1 MRVSY
6 RFKLVFV
13 ITSLSVLL
21 TSASVFIYYQY
32 TYRIMMESISKNLR
46 DVAELV
52 RMSLDESDME
62 RLQRLKAALEP
73 YISYTED
80 EIKYIQGG
88 GVVSNLPADVIK
100 KLQSSDDFQ
109 FLTKKISRLMLLT
122 LDAPYA
128 EKLKPYSVK
137 KTREYFNK
145 GGVMPYLVTMSDKY
159 LKQRL
164 VQTLVASGYDKVE
177 GVWMGNPIGTT
188 WYTALPDEILL
199 IPDVYV
205 HNELYT
211 DAFYTA
217 LYSTATIFDKNG
229 KFVACLEMD
238 YPVGQELNKLRN
250 LRTLSYILIFISF
263 IASLLLSLY
272 FSKRMSGS
280 LKKLTDAA
288 EQIKD
293 NNYDIRTDIT
303 KEDEFGKLG
312 SAFNN
317 MAEAVQKTT
326 TDLQKSNERL
336 MSLTADMHDGV
347 GAVLTSIQ
355 IATRK
360 DSNSDIDSIHS
371 LAEQGMGEIRFLMD
385 AMEYESSTF
394 ELLAEGI
401 TLLAVDI
408 LQPLNI
414 SWELE
419 TSGESSAEIPFQM
432 YLDIQRIAREVFA
445 NIIKH
450 SEADK
455 CMVKISI
462 AEGEI
467 RLEVRDNGR
476 LREKPLGTS
485 GGKGL
490 KNIRHRVMRY
500 GGRLESGRTESGF
513 FIDASLKIPVCQ
525 NIT

>member
-1 MRVSY
+1 MKLSY

-13 ITSLSVLL
+13 ITTLSVLL
-21 TSASVFIYYQY
+21 TAASVFIYYQY

-46 DVAELV
+46 DVSELV

-137 KTREYFNK
+137 KTREYFDK

-159 LKQRL
+159 SKQRF

-293 NNYDIRTDIT
+293 NNYDVRTDISR
-303 KEDEFGKLG
+303 EDEFGKLG

-326 TDLQKSNERL
+326 TDLQKSNDRL

-360 DSNSDIDSIHS
+360 DSETDIDNIHS

-394 ELLAEGI
+394 ELLTEGI

-408 LQPLNI
+408 LQPRKI
-414 SWELE
+414 DWVLE
-419 TSGESSAEIPFQM
+419 TEGDNSAEMPFQM
-432 YLDIQRIAREVFA
+432 YLDVQRIAREVFA
-445 NIIKH
+445 NVIKH
-450 SEADK
+450 SDANRCVIHLRIIGDTIWLTVE
-455 CMVKISI
+455 
-462 AEGEI
+462 
-467 RLEVRDNGR
+467 DNGHE
-476 LREKPLGTS
+476 LEKPLGTS

-490 KNIRHRVMRY
+490 KNIRHRVLRY
-500 GGRLESGRTESGF
+500 EGDFNSEKTESGF
-513 FIDASLKIPVCQ
+513 HVKVSLKIPV
-525 NIT
+525 